1 MADFFNANSIGSYNG
16 ATASGIARSASPA
29 PAAPP
34 AGVSSGDAV
43 SSLHAGDTI
52 QAQVVDRQGS
62 DITLKLPGDQILQAK
77 IQQSIPS
84 PVGTT
89 MSFQVRSNSGTLSL
103 SPLYTNTASE
113 PTAIRALNMAGL
125 PSSAPAVSMTSYMMQ
140 AGLSIDRSSLLQM
153 FSSVNAHPN
162 APITDIVDL
171 TRLGLPVN
179 DTNLQQLSDYK
190 NLSYELGSGMQEVA
204 DSVRQTLMDLIS
216 NGDVTRAGALME
228 GLTQMALGG
237 EIPEELSLLRPEQL
251 SDQQMTGEKLPDGF
265 ADGALPAQVSQAEGQ
280 SASVDAAG
288 RMVSQP
294 SADSNANGAGPLS
307 VSDLPVSSDT
317 NGSSAAESAAGSA
330 AAPDALHAQA
340 PGSAAERA
348 LLLLRGLQ
356 AQEASEEAPNASA
369 QGLSAKGNEVPS
381 IVPDPALPGNGAP
394 DGIQANPD
402 APASPLSQ
410 AGLPEQLPA
419 EMRQV
424 ADLLTSLGAETN
436 LDNASPAQLLQT
448 LSGTIHTLLAKGDHA
463 NLHKLLQSPD
473 VRDLTLDLLKSQWTI
488 TPSEVSD
495 KEKIQ
500 NLYHRLNTQLE
511 QLTQTLEK
519 QDLTNTSAFQNSSNM
534 HQNLDFLQQI
544 NQMYAYV
551 QLPIRLSQGDTA
563 HGDLYV
569 YTNGKKLTGNESTVS
584 ALLHLDM
591 EHLGPLDVYVALDRS
606 GIEQKVSTQFYVQD
620 DEILDFLD
628 AHMDELVKHLQ
639 SRGYPCSC
647 KMHIRGEQEAE
658 GNAETLPDQSGV
670 NFLLVSQ
677 AHIRGG
683 DISFDVRT

>member
-1 MADFFNANSIGSYNG
+1 
-16 ATASGIARSASPA
+16 
-29 PAAPP
+29 
-34 AGVSSGDAV
+34 
-43 SSLHAGDTI
+43 
-52 QAQVVDRQGS
+52 
-62 DITLKLPGDQILQAK
+62 
-77 IQQSIPS
+77 
-84 PVGTT
+84 
-89 MSFQVRSNSGTLSL
+89 
-103 SPLYTNTASE
+103 
-113 PTAIRALNMAGL
+113 
-125 PSSAPAVSMTSYMMQ
+125 MQ

-162 APITDIVDL
+162 APITDSVDL

-190 NLSYELGSGMQEVA
+190 NLSYELGSGMQGVA

-216 NGDVTRAGALME
+216 NGDVSRAGALME

-237 EIPEELSLLRPEQL
+237 EIPEELALLRPEQL

-265 ADGALPAQVSQAEGQ
+265 ADGALSAQVSQAEGQ
-280 SASVDAAG
+280 SATVDAAG

-294 SADSNANGAGPLS
+294 SADPNVSGVGPLS
-307 VSDLPVSSDT
+307 ASDLPVSSDP
-317 NGSSAAESAAGSA
+317 NGSAAAGSA
-330 AAPDALHAQA
+330 AAPDALNAQA

-356 AQEASEEAPNASA
+356 AQEASEETPNASA
-369 QGLSAKGNEVPS
+369 QDLSAKGKEGSS

-394 DGIQANPD
+394 DGIQANPG
-402 APASPLSQ
+402 ASASPLSQ

-436 LDNASPAQLLQT
+436 LKNASPAQLLQT
-448 LSGTIHTLLAKGDHA
+448 LSGAIHTLLAKGDNA

-473 VRDLTLDLLKSQWTI
+473 VRDLTLNLLKAQWTI

-495 KEKIQ
+495 KEKVQ